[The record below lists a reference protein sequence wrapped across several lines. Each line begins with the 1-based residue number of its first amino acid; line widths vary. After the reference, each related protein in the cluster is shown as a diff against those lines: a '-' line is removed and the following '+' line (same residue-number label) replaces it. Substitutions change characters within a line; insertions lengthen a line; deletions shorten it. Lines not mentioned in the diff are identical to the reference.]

1 MEVSVS
7 ELKGN
12 IERVNESFALH
23 SYNNNEERVKFGELY
38 TAQYN
43 EINKLKEE
51 NNKLRGIHSLTHSL
65 TYLLTHLLTHL
76 LTQDY

>member
-1 MEVSVS
+1 MEACVS
-7 ELKGN
+7 ELKSN
-12 IERVNESFALH
+12 IERLNESFTLH

-51 NNKLRGIHSLTHSL
+51 NNKLRGIHSLTYSLTCLL
-65 TYLLTHLLTHL
+65 TYLLT
-76 LTQDY
+76 QDY